1 MITKRILGKAVLSAI
16 AGLLAVPGAFA
27 YNIDRTQLH
36 QNYSGAYQ
44 PPADQSPAYQSP
56 AYQSSYRPPAYQ
68 QSISFHDYIST
79 HPKLRSATVGAGV
92 GTAAGAITGLI
103 TGRGVLRGA
112 VIGAGAG
119 AGTGL
124 IRSSQTMQRH
134 PIMRTIATGTMVGLG
149 LGMVGSRMHG
159 TTARTAGVGAAAGLG
174 TALLVHGL

>member
-1 MITKRILGKAVLSAI
+1 MITNRILGKAVVSAI

-27 YNIDRTQLH
+27 YNNDRTQLQH
-36 QNYSGAYQ
+36 YNAPAYQ
-44 PPADQSPAYQSP
+44 PA
-56 AYQSSYRPPAYQ
+56 AYQ

-79 HPKLRSATVGAGV
+79 HPKLKSATVGAGV

-103 TGRGVLRGA
+103 TGGGVLRGA

-149 LGMVGSRMHG
+149 LGMVGSRMQG

>member
-44 PPADQSPAYQSP
+44 
-56 AYQSSYRPPAYQ
+56 PPAYQ

>member
-1 MITKRILGKAVLSAI
+1 MITNRIFRKTVLSAI
-16 AGLLAVPGAFA
+16 ASLLAVPGAFA
-27 YNIDRTQLH
+27 YNNERSQV
-36 QNYSGAYQ
+36 QQYS
-44 PPADQSPAYQSP
+44 PPAYQQP
-56 AYQSSYRPPAYQ
+56 APYQ

-79 HPKLRSATVGAGV
+79 HPKLKSATVGAGV
-92 GTAAGAITGLI
+92 GTAAGAITGLL
-103 TGRGVLRGA
+103 TGRGVIRGA

-149 LGMVGSRMHG
+149 LGMVGSRVQG

>member
-1 MITKRILGKAVLSAI
+1 MITNNILGKAVLSAI

-27 YNIDRTQLH
+27 YNHDRTQL
-36 QNYSGAYQ
+36 QQSNSGAYQ
-44 PPADQSPAYQSP
+44 PSYQAS
-56 AYQSSYRPPAYQ
+56 YQPSYRPPAYQ

-79 HPKLRSATVGAGV
+79 HPKLKSATVGAGV

-103 TGRGVLRGA
+103 TGRGVIRGA

-149 LGMVGSRMHG
+149 LGMAGSRMHG